1 MGDNPPAAQDDEMP
15 VTSQDGTPAGLFEI
29 DFFPG
34 FGPSRFRPPG
44 EVPPGRRV
52 RVPGKGGEV
61 KLKAAVSEH
70 APRRPGVYGMIDAR
84 QRVVYVG
91 KAKNLRA
98 RLLSYFRENSRHP
111 KAGKIVS
118 HTRVLVWEETADELA
133 ALLRELELIRHFKP
147 RFNVQG
153 MPGPR
158 RYVYLCL
165 GRKPA
170 QYAYLTRDPTGKE
183 AAAYGPLVGRG
194 RLGDVVRRLNDYFK
208 LRDCS
213 QAVPMVFADQ
223 PELFPEDRAP
233 RCLRHELANCL
244 GPCVGACSRTE
255 YRTSVR
261 AAKAFLDGH
270 DRAPLKELTKRMKMA
285 ANELRFEQAVSI
297 RDRLVPLTWIDE
309 RLTFL
314 RTARQQ
320 GSYVYPLPCED
331 GRVMW
336 YLIHAGEVQAA
347 FREPRTPEAKA
358 AAARV
363 MAEVFAGTAT
373 QAELTYKTVDSVLL
387 VHAWFRKFAGERD
400 RLLTAAEALAACAPA
415 EPTAITPA

>member
-1 MGDNPPAAQDDEMP
+1 MP
-15 VTSQDGTPAGLFEI
+15 LTSQDGTPTTLFEI

-34 FGPSRFRPPG
+34 FGPSLFRPAG
-44 EVPPGRRV
+44 EVPLSRRV
-52 RVPGKGGEV
+52 RAKGEA
-61 KLKAAVSEH
+61 KLKAAVREH
-70 APRRPGVYGMIDAR
+70 APRRPGVYGMIDAK

-98 RLLSYFRENSRHP
+98 RLLSYFRENSREH
-111 KAGKIVS
+111 KAGKIVA
-118 HTRVLVWEETADELA
+118 HTRVLVWEETSDELG

-170 QYAYLTRDPTGKE
+170 PYAYLTRTPTGKE

-194 RLGDVVRRLNDYFK
+194 RLNDVVRRVNDWFQ

-213 QAVPMVFADQ
+213 QRIPMVFADQ
-223 PELFPEDRAP
+223 PELFPADRAP
-233 RCLRHELANCL
+233 RCLRHELGSCL
-244 GPCVGACSRTE
+244 APCVGACSRAGYQTK
-255 YRTSVR
+255 VR

-270 DRAPLKELTKRMKMA
+270 DRTALNELTKRMRMA
-285 ANELRFEQAVSI
+285 SNELRFEQAVSI

-314 RTARQQ
+314 RTAREQ
-320 GSYVYPLPCED
+320 GSYVYPLACED
-331 GRVMW
+331 GRVTW
-336 YLIHAGEVQAA
+336 YLIHAGEIQAA
-347 FREPRTPEAKA
+347 LREPLTP
-358 AAARV
+358 AARGV
-363 MAEVFAGTAT
+363 AVALLRGVFGGKSA

-387 VHAWFRKFAGERD
+387 VHAWFRKNAGERAK
-400 RLLTAAEALAACAPA
+400 LLSAAEALAACEAA
-415 EPTAITPA
+415 AGLGQ

>member
-1 MGDNPPAAQDDEMP
+1 MALA
-15 VTSQDGTPAGLFEI
+15 SQDGTPVTLFEI

-34 FGPSRFRPPG
+34 FGPSLFRPPG
-44 EVPPGRRV
+44 EVPLSHRIRA
-52 RVPGKGGEV
+52 KGEA
-61 KLKAAVSEH
+61 KLKAAVREH

-84 QRVVYVG
+84 RRVIYVG

-98 RLLSYFRENSRHP
+98 RLSSYFRENSREH
-111 KAGKIVS
+111 KAGKIIG

-170 QYAYLTRDPTGKE
+170 PYAYLTRDPTGKE

-194 RLGDVVRRLNDYFK
+194 RLNDAVRRLNDWFQ

-213 QAVPMVFADQ
+213 QRIPMVFADQ
-223 PELFPEDRAP
+223 PELFPVDRAP
-233 RCLRHELANCL
+233 RCLRHDLGTCL
-244 GPCVGACSRTE
+244 GPCVGVCSRAS
-255 YRTSVR
+255 YQVKVR

-270 DRAPLKELTKRMKMA
+270 DRTVLNELTERMKMA
-285 ANELRFEQAVSI
+285 ANELRFEQAVAI
-297 RDRLVPLTWIDE
+297 RDRLVPLTWIEE

-314 RTARQQ
+314 RTAREQ
-320 GSYVYPLPCED
+320 GSYVYPLACED
-331 GRVMW
+331 GRVTW

-347 FREPRTPEAKA
+347 LREPRTPEAWA
-358 AAARV
+358 AAVVLMRT
-363 MAEVFAGTAT
+363 VFTGKAT
-373 QAELTYKTVDSVLL
+373 TTELTYKTVDSVLL
-387 VHAWFRKFAGERD
+387 VHAWFRKNTDERAK
-400 RLLTAAEALAACAPA
+400 LLTAAQAFAADPRSAILAPV
-415 EPTAITPA
+415 

>member
-1 MGDNPPAAQDDEMP
+1 MPAA
-15 VTSQDGTPAGLFEI
+15 SQDGTPTTLFEI

-34 FGPSRFRPPG
+34 FGPSLFRPAG
-44 EVPPGRRV
+44 EVPLSRRV
-52 RVPGKGGEV
+52 RAKGEA
-61 KLKAAVSEH
+61 KLKAAVREH
-70 APRRPGVYGMIDAR
+70 APRRPGVYGMIDAK

-98 RLLSYFRENSRHP
+98 RLLSYFRENSREH
-111 KAGKIVS
+111 KAGKIIS
-118 HTRVLVWEETADELA
+118 HTRVLVWEETADELG

-170 QYAYLTRDPTGKE
+170 PYAYLTRTPTGKE

-194 RLGDVVRRLNDYFK
+194 RLNDVVRRVNDWFQ

-213 QAVPMVFADQ
+213 QRIPMVFADQ
-223 PELFPEDRAP
+223 PELFPADRAP
-233 RCLRHELANCL
+233 RCLRHELGSCL
-244 GPCVGACSRTE
+244 APCVGACSRAGYQTK
-255 YRTSVR
+255 VR

-270 DRAPLKELTKRMKMA
+270 DRTALNELTKRMRMA
-285 ANELRFEQAVSI
+285 SNELRFEQAVAI
-297 RDRLVPLTWIDE
+297 RDRYVPLAWIDE

-314 RTARQQ
+314 RTAREQ
-320 GSYVYPLPCED
+320 GSYVYPLACED
-331 GRVMW
+331 GRVTW
-336 YLIHAGEVQAA
+336 YLIHAGEIQTAL
-347 FREPRTPEAKA
+347 REPLTP
-358 AAARV
+358 AARGV
-363 MAEVFAGTAT
+363 AVGVLRAVFGGKSV

-387 VHAWFRKFAGERD
+387 VHAWFRKNAGEREK
-400 RLLTAAEALAACAPA
+400 LLSAAEALAACEAA
-415 EPTAITPA
+415 AGLGQ

>member
-1 MGDNPPAAQDDEMP
+1 MP
-15 VTSQDGTPAGLFEI
+15 HSPQDGTPATLFEI
-29 DFFPG
+29 DFFRG
-34 FGPSRFRPPG
+34 FGPSLFRPAG
-44 EVPPGRRV
+44 EVPLSRRI
-52 RVPGKGGEV
+52 RAKGEA
-61 KLKAAVSEH
+61 KLKAAVREH

-98 RLLSYFRENSRHP
+98 RLLSYFRENSREY
-111 KAGKIVS
+111 KAGKIVA

-170 QYAYLTRDPTGKE
+170 PYAYLTRDPTGKE
-183 AAAYGPLVGRG
+183 AASYGPLVGRG
-194 RLGDVVRRLNDYFK
+194 RLGDVVRRLNDWFR
-208 LRDCS
+208 LRDCAQS
-213 QAVPMVFADQ
+213 VPMVFADQ

-233 RCLRHELANCL
+233 RCLRHELGTCL
-244 GPCVGACSRTE
+244 APCVGACTKAG
-255 YRTSVR
+255 YRANVR

-270 DRAPLKELTKRMKMA
+270 DRTVLNELTKRMRMA
-285 ANELRFEQAVSI
+285 SNELRFEQAVAV

-320 GSYVYPLPCED
+320 GSYVYPLACEG
-331 GRVMW
+331 GRVTW
-336 YLIHAGEVQAA
+336 YVIHGGEVQAA
-347 FREPRTPEAKA
+347 LREPSTPEAWSA
-358 AAARV
+358 AEAV
-363 MAEVFAGTAT
+363 MTAVFAGKPA
-373 QAELTYKTVDSVLL
+373 QAELTYRTVDSVLL
-387 VHAWFRKFAGERD
+387 VHAWFRKHTEERAK
-400 RLLTAAEALAACAPA
+400 LLTASEALAACGAGRAPA
-415 EPTAITPA
+415 VPTTMAP